1 MYTGLEIGKLLAK
14 IMAPKVNSESE
25 VASEEEKVQMEA
37 VRRSMII
44 NLAWTPL
51 TIHWSTEKG
60 LLSDGLVGLGGC
72 IPGIIQMRKLW
83 KETAQ

>member
-14 IMAPKVNSESE
+14 MTAPKLESE
-25 VASEEEKVQMEA
+25 EDKAQREA
-37 VRRSMII
+37 VRRSMAI

-51 TIHWSTEKG
+51 TLHWSTEKG
-60 LLSDGLVGLGGC
+60 LISDGLVGLGGC

-83 KETAQ
+83 KDTAQ